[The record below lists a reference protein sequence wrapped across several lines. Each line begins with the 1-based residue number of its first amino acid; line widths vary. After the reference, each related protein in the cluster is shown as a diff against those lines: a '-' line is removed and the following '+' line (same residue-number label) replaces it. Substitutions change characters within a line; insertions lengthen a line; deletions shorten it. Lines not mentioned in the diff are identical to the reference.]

1 MDEYIWKS
9 IKNKLDV
16 VGEALDGELNA
27 KWEMTNEKFSNQ
39 KSLDFYFKTKEKTIE
54 KEPSV
59 ETKSKNTLDISLV
72 DLTEDDD
79 ISTTKEISN
88 EIDQFIE
95 ESNEISDKIDEP
107 IEIQKHQE
115 NKNKQII
122 PKKPTSTK
130 RKLDLKPSKPKESKK
145 KKLDL
150 TPSSSVPINTKGTL
164 FSYFKKK

>member
-1 MDEYIWKS
+1 M
-9 IKNKLDV
+9 
-16 VGEALDGELNA
+16 
-27 KWEMTNEKFSNQ
+27 
-39 KSLDFYFKTKEKTIE
+39 E

-79 ISTTKEISN
+79 IPTTK

-95 ESNEISDKIDEP
+95 ESNEISDEIDEP

-122 PKKPTSTK
+122 SKKPTSTK

-150 TPSSSVPINTKGTL
+150 IPSSSVPIKTKGTL